1 MAVNESD
8 LDLLEEYLDG
18 ALEGAAA
25 AILRERLALDE
36 ELAASCESMRHDR
49 ALRAAHWAALEP
61 TETDAQVFASRMN
74 ELVSSPI
81 ARRRYLRRVGALAA
95 CVLLS
100 FTAGYALRGGVAK
113 QPGVRST
120 DPVLAVKEGAKGYQV
135 ALVDQNDQVKA
146 IQTFDSLEKADE
158 FTRDMKQ
165 WQERQQQL
173 RQGAV
178 VIVADQ
184 F

>member
-1 MAVNESD
+1 
-8 LDLLEEYLDG
+8 
-18 ALEGAAA
+18 
-25 AILRERLALDE
+25 
-36 ELAASCESMRHDR
+36 
-49 ALRAAHWAALEP
+49 
-61 TETDAQVFASRMN
+61 
-74 ELVSSPI
+74 
-81 ARRRYLRRVGALAA
+81 
-95 CVLLS
+95 
-100 FTAGYALRGGVAK
+100 
-113 QPGVRST
+113 
-120 DPVLAVKEGAKGYQV
+120 VKEGAKGYQV